1 MFSKFH
7 SLIRNNRGQTLV
19 ELALI
24 LPILLLLIF
33 GIIEFGRIFNAHL
46 TLTHAS
52 REGARAGAVHTI
64 NEEIENIVIDASYPL
79 IIDDTN
85 INIEVDPPENPP
97 DTIRDTGDAIT
108 VEINS
113 TIEIFTP
120 VISNL
125 LENPYPVSG
134 KTTMRVE

>member
-1 MFSKFH
+1 MFIKIQTF
-7 SLIRNNRGQTLV
+7 IKNNRGQTLV
-19 ELALI
+19 EMALV
-24 LPILLLLIF
+24 LPILLLIIF

-52 REGARAGAVHTI
+52 REGARAGAVHKSDS
-64 NEEIENIVIDASYPL
+64 EIEEVVINASYPL
-79 IIDDTN
+79 IVNEDNITIDPQD
-85 INIEVDPPENPP
+85 IYRSV
-97 DTIRDTGDAIT
+97 GYSIT

-113 TIEIFTP
+113 SIEIFTP

>member
-1 MFSKFH
+1 LFIKIQTF
-7 SLIRNNRGQTLV
+7 IKNNRGQTLV
-19 ELALI
+19 EMALV
-24 LPILLLLIF
+24 LPILLLIIF

-52 REGARAGAVHTI
+52 REGARAGAVHKSDS
-64 NEEIENIVIDASYPL
+64 EIENIVINASYPL
-79 IIDDTN
+79 IVNEDNITIDPLQTQG
-85 INIEVDPPENPP
+85 
-97 DTIRDTGDAIT
+97 RSTGGSVS
-108 VEINS
+108 VEIDS
-113 TIEIFTP
+113 SIEIFTP